1 LVGIILYNIILYYI
15 VNVTFPENQS
25 NYEYNIIT
33 CHRIVNTVV
42 FNISLINLNSS
53 LRMG

>member
-1 LVGIILYNIILYYI
+1 LVLYYI
-15 VNVTFPENQS
+15 VNVTFSENQS

-33 CHRIVNTVV
+33 YHGIVNTVV